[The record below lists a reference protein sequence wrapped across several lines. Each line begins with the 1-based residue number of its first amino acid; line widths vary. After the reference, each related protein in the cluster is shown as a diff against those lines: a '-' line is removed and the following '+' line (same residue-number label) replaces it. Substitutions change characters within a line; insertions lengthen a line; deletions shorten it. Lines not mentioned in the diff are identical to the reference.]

1 MNSMTGF
8 GAASVPF
15 CGASLRVE
23 ISGLNRKQLECA
35 INLPRPWAKL
45 ESQVREY
52 VAERVSR
59 GRVSISAAPESTDG
73 SDRGMLHLHRDKLEA
88 LKGRLEEVKVICG
101 RDVQLSV
108 DALLRLGVL
117 TDSVGEAVSLETV
130 WGEALLPALQ
140 RAMEHFLQMRA
151 QEGANLARDLWT
163 RVTKLHELRA
173 QMLQSAVD
181 VPVRYRESLL
191 RRLAEQGLVLDEPD
205 ERLAK
210 ELALFADKCDVSEEM
225 TRLHSHLQ
233 QFEKFISRSDGAVGR
248 PLDFLCQEIFRELNT
263 TGSKANSA
271 ELAQLVVT
279 AKTELEKIREQ
290 VQNVE

>member
-8 GAASVPF
+8 GAAAVPF

-23 ISGLNRKQLECA
+23 ISGINRKQLECA
-35 INLPRPWAKL
+35 INLPRPWAEL
-45 ESQVREY
+45 EPQVREY
-52 VAERVSR
+52 VAKRVSR
-59 GRVSISAAPESTDG
+59 GRVSIFAVPQSTDG
-73 SDRGMLHLHRDKLEA
+73 SDKGLLHLHRDKLEA
-88 LKGRLEEVKVICG
+88 LKGRLEEVKTICG

-117 TDSVGEAVSLETV
+117 TDSVGEAVSPEAV

-151 QEGANLARDLWT
+151 QEGGNLARDLRT
-163 RVTKLHELRA
+163 RVAKLHELRA
-173 QMLQSAVD
+173 KMLQSAVD
-181 VPVRYRESLL
+181 VPARYRESLL
-191 RRLAEQGLVLDEPD
+191 RRLAEQGLVLGEPD

-233 QFEKFISRSDGAVGR
+233 QFEKFISRSDEAVGR

>member
-23 ISGLNRKQLECA
+23 ISGINRKQLECA
-35 INLPRPWAKL
+35 INLPRPWAEL
-45 ESQVREY
+45 EPQVREF
-52 VAERVSR
+52 VAQRISR
-59 GRVSISAAPESTDG
+59 GRVSVFAAPQSADG
-73 SDRGMLHLHRDKLEA
+73 SDKGALHLHRDKLEA
-88 LKGRLEEVKVICG
+88 LQGRLEEVKAICG

-117 TDSVGEAVSLETV
+117 TDSVGETASIESV
-130 WGEALLPALQ
+130 WKEALLPALQ
-140 RAMEHFLQMRA
+140 QAMEYFLQMRA

-181 VPVRYRESLL
+181 VPARYRESLL
-191 RRLAEQGLVLDEPD
+191 RRLIEQGLVLDEPD
-205 ERLAK
+205 ERLVK

-233 QFEKFISRSDGAVGR
+233 QFEKFISRSDEAVGR

>member
-23 ISGLNRKQLECA
+23 ISGINRKQLECA
-35 INLPRPWAKL
+35 INLPRPWAEL
-45 ESQVREY
+45 EAQVREY
-52 VAERVSR
+52 VAHHVSR
-59 GRVSISAAPESTDG
+59 GRVNVCALSQSSDG
-73 SDRGMLHLHRDKLEA
+73 ADKGLLHLHREKLKTLNDY
-88 LKGRLEEVKVICG
+88 LKEVREVCG

-108 DALLRLGVL
+108 DTLLRLGIL
-117 TDSVGEAVSLETV
+117 TDSVEEEKSLEHV
-130 WGEALLPALQ
+130 WKDALLPALQ
-140 RAMEHFLQMRA
+140 LAMEQFLQMRA
-151 QEGANLARDLWT
+151 QEGENLARDLNA
-163 RVTKLHELRA
+163 RILKLGELRQ
-173 QMLQSAVD
+173 QMLRSAAD
-181 VPVRYRESLL
+181 VPAHYREALL
-191 RRLAEQGLVLDEPD
+191 RRLIEQGMVLDEPD
-205 ERLAK
+205 ERLVK

-233 QFEKFISRSDGAVGR
+233 QFEKFILRADEPVGR

-271 ELAQLVVT
+271 ELAQLVVA

>member
-35 INLPRPWAKL
+35 INLPRPWAEL

-59 GRVSISAAPESTDG
+59 GRVSIFAAPESTDG

-151 QEGANLARDLWT
+151 QEGANLARDLW
-163 RVTKLHELRA
+163 
-173 QMLQSAVD
+173 MLQSAVD

-271 ELAQLVVT
+271 ELAQLVVA